1 MIILGIDPGTQK
13 TGYGLIQK
21 NGNKFLHID
30 NGLIVLNPKTP
41 MSKRLEEIF
50 EKTSALIKEFH
61 PDALALE
68 DVFIAKNVR
77 SILKLG
83 HARGV
88 ILLAASLTN
97 IPVFEYSPSQ
107 VKLAIASFGHA
118 SKEQMQ
124 KMVRLH
130 LHLKEVAAEDA
141 SDALAI
147 ALCHCQTKRFE
158 KESP

>member
-21 NGNKFLHID
+21 SGNKFLHVD

-50 EKTSALIKEFH
+50 SKISALIKEFR
-61 PDALALE
+61 PQALALE

-124 KMVRLH
+124 KMVRIH
-130 LHLKEVAAEDA
+130 LNLKEVAAEDA

-158 KESP
+158 KEST

>member
-21 NGNKFLHID
+21 SGNKFLHID

-41 MSKRLEEIF
+41 MSDRLQEIF
-50 EKTSALIKEFH
+50 AKTCALIKEFQ
-61 PDALALE
+61 PQALALE

-88 ILLAASLTN
+88 VLLAASLTN
-97 IPVFEYSPSQ
+97 TPVFEYSPSQ

-130 LHLKEVAAEDA
+130 LNLKEVAAEDA

-158 KESP
+158 KESL